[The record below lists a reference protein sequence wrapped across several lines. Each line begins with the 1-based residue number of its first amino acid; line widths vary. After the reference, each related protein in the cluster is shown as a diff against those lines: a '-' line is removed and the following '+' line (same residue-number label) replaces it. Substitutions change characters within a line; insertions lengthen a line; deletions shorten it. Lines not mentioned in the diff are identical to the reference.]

1 MVFGLGASPRKPCH
15 CTLVGAQDCPGEDT
29 GLASVSCRAVWFQGL
44 PVLSTNKEE
53 PKDLR
58 TSNPPHLI
66 SFHSRVEGGE
76 QRMLHGVGAWYLDTV
91 FTFEALATVVRHL
104 VADEVGLPVEGL
116 GTLVT
121 FVLTLFR
128 VDDHV
133 LLQAVY
139 RGWESL

>member
-1 MVFGLGASPRKPCH
+1 MHA
-15 CTLVGAQDCPGEDT
+15 
-29 GLASVSCRAVWFQGL
+29 
-44 PVLSTNKEE
+44 
-53 PKDLR
+53 
-58 TSNPPHLI
+58 
-66 SFHSRVEGGE
+66 RV
-76 QRMLHGVGAWYLDTV
+76 LHGVGAWYLDTV

-104 VADEVGLPVEGL
+104 VTDEVGLPVEGL